1 MVAHL
6 VDVVDGA
13 IIFNVVSG
21 DIIFD
26 VVYGDNV
33 VDVVYGGNVVDV
45 VYGGNIVDV
54 VIAHTSLSRKILQ
67 DFTFH
72 VKKGFAI
79 RDLRGAVK
87 VLLANFGTMKQKEK
101 GIKKLITSFPNVA
114 PFFSPKV
121 MFMKCA
127 TVSQLRLS
135 LSLSLSLSTNQWHL
149 GGYFQQFQNQVPY
162 YFLLCQG
169 KYHSSADLILD
180 WFEFNRT
187 SKSVDDLTNKT

>member
-1 MVAHL
+1 MCSFSLWIAVAHSAVVTVVDGAHLVDVAVVVAHL
-6 VDVVDGA
+6 VDVVDVA

-26 VVYGDNV
+26 VVYGD
-33 VDVVYGGNVVDV
+33 NVVDV

-87 VLLANFGTMKQKEK
+87 VLFANFGTMKQKEK

-127 TVSQLRLS
+127 
-135 LSLSLSLSTNQWHL
+135 
-149 GGYFQQFQNQVPY
+149 GYPDY
-162 YFLLCQG
+162 CDSHSLLCFRSQ
-169 KYHSSADLILD
+169 HSMNRVLI
-180 WFEFNRT
+180 
-187 SKSVDDLTNKT
+187 

>member
-54 VIAHTSLSRKILQ
+54 VVVIAHTSLSRKILQ

-79 RDLRGAVK
+79 SDLRGAVK

-127 TVSQLRLS
+127 TVSQLQLS
-135 LSLSLSLSTNQWHL
+135 LSLHQPMASWRL
-149 GGYFQQFQNQVPY
+149 F
-162 YFLLCQG
+162 
-169 KYHSSADLILD
+169 SAI
-180 WFEFNRT
+180 
-187 SKSVDDLTNKT
+187 SKSSSILLLTLSGEVSQFGRPPFGLV

>member
-6 VDVVDGA
+6 VDVVDVA

-87 VLLANFGTMKQKEK
+87 VLFANFGTMKQKEK

-127 TVSQLRLS
+127 TVSQLQLS
-135 LSLSLSLSTNQWHL
+135 LSLSLSLSPPTNGILAAIFSNFKIKFHTTS
-149 GGYFQQFQNQVPY
+149 YFVRGSITVRP
-162 YFLLCQG
+162 
-169 KYHSSADLILD
+169 
-180 WFEFNRT
+180 T
-187 SKSVDDLTNKT
+187 SFWTGLNSTELANLSMI